1 MVSKF
6 LSMCLD
12 PNDYAAGVFLG
23 LLLLLLLYFFLKL
36 FFCFLFIIYYILIFL
51 LEVGFTRD
59 TDPSGSVH
67 MYGPTSTLNVH
78 TLV

>member
-1 MVSKF
+1 MIMRLAFSLV
-6 LSMCLD
+6 
-12 PNDYAAGVFLG
+12 Y
-23 LLLLLLLYFFLKL
+23 YYYYYIFFNY
-36 FFCFLFIIYYILIFL
+36 FFCFLFFIYYILIFL